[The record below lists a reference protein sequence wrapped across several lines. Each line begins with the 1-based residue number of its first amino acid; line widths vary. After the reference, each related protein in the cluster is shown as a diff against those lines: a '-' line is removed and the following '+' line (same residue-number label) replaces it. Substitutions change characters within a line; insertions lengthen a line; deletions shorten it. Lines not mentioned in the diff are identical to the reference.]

1 MAALSH
7 EVDELQASLGRR
19 FRVTET
25 RVDLSSRTLLI
36 LHPANADDLI
46 SEEDFVRDDRL
57 PYWADI
63 WPSSRVLAAR
73 LLEENGAGRSLIE
86 LGCGAGLVS
95 SAAAIAGFDVVATD
109 YYEDA
114 LLFARVNA
122 NRNAGRDIGTRLL
135 DWRDVAHDIGRFD
148 CVVASDVL
156 YERTYGTLVASVF
169 DRLLARDG
177 FALMADPGRISRD
190 DFLNSLEPL
199 GLVVT
204 GRVDVPYEEGAIRQ
218 TIAIIRIARLVG
230 PESSRVSIDAMAGE
244 NPPSPNP
251 SRHVT

>member
-1 MAALSH
+1 MVALSH
-7 EVDELQASLGRR
+7 EVDELQASLDRR

-25 RVDLSSRTLLI
+25 RVDLSSRTLAI
-36 LHPANADDLI
+36 QHPANADDLI
-46 SEEDFVRDDRL
+46 SEEDYVRDERL

-63 WPSSRVLAAR
+63 WPSARVLAAR

-95 SAAAIAGFDVVATD
+95 AAAAIAGFDVVATD

-114 LLFARVNA
+114 LRFARVNA
-122 NRNAGRDIGTRLL
+122 NRNAGRDIETRLL
-135 DWRDVAHDIGRFD
+135 DWRDIAHDVGRYD

-156 YERTYGTLVASVF
+156 YERTYGTLVASTF
-169 DRLLARDG
+169 DRLLAQDG

-190 DFLNSLEPL
+190 DFLNSLGPL

-204 GRVDVPYEEGAIRQ
+204 RRVDVPYAEGAIRQ
-218 TIAIIRIARLVG
+218 TIALIRVARLIGAESDRG
-230 PESSRVSIDAMAGE
+230 PIDAMASE
-244 NPPSPNP
+244 SPPSPNP
-251 SRHVT
+251 SPRVT

>member
-7 EVDELQASLGRR
+7 EVDELQASLERR

-25 RVDLSSRTLLI
+25 RVDVSSRTLVI
-36 LHPANADDLI
+36 RHPANADDLI

-122 NRNAGRDIGTRLL
+122 NRNAERDIGTRSL
-135 DWRDVAHDIGRFD
+135 DWRDVAQDIGRFD

-199 GLVVT
+199 GLGVT

-218 TIAIIRIARLVG
+218 TIAVIRIERSEREAD
-230 PESSRVSIDAMAGE
+230 PSSPAPRKSADQSV
-244 NPPSPNP
+244 
-251 SRHVT
+251 R

>member
-7 EVDELQASLGRR
+7 ELDELQASLERR

-25 RVDLSSRTLLI
+25 RVALSSRTLVI
-36 LHPANADDLI
+36 RHPANADDLI
-46 SEEDFVRDDRL
+46 SEDDFVRDDRL

-63 WPSSRVLAAR
+63 WPSARVLASR
-73 LLEENGAGRSLIE
+73 LLEENGAGRSLVE

-114 LLFARVNA
+114 LRFARVNA

-135 DWRDVAHDIGRFD
+135 DWRDIAHDIERFD
-148 CVVASDVL
+148 SVVASDVL
-156 YERTYGTLVASVF
+156 YERTYGTLVASTF
-169 DRLLARDG
+169 DRLLAHDG

-218 TIAIIRIARLVG
+218 TITIIRIERMIG
-230 PESSRVSIDAMAGE
+230 PDSDRASIDAMAGE

-251 SRHVT
+251 SPHGT

>member
-1 MAALSH
+1 VTALSQ
-7 EVDELQASLGRR
+7 EVGELQASLDRR
-19 FRVTET
+19 FRVAET
-25 RVDLSSRTLLI
+25 QVDLASRTVVI
-36 LHPANADDLI
+36 RHPANADDLI

-63 WPSSRVLAAR
+63 WPSARVLAAR

-95 SAAAIAGFDVVATD
+95 AAAAIAGFDVVATD

-114 LLFARVNA
+114 LRFARVNA

-135 DWRDVAHDIGRFD
+135 DWRDIAHDIERFD

-156 YERTYGTLVASVF
+156 YERTYGTLVASTF

-204 GRVDVPYEEGAIRQ
+204 RRADVPYEEGEIRQ
-218 TIAIIRIARLVG
+218 TIAIIRIERMIRPDSDRA
-230 PESSRVSIDAMAGE
+230 SIDAMTGE
-244 NPPSPNP
+244 GPPLPNP
-251 SRHVT
+251 SHP